1 MQTLCFKSHL
11 AFFACMVGEGIYIYS
26 YILTFFLAFCLA
38 FSLACVQAQA
48 WPTASGA
55 DDMEFGSRRG
65 PRSWL
70 PKSWHRI
77 GACRNFLPDLSS
89 EDQLFLCCLEG
100 PGRLTDQCACVM
112 LVSCLNLCHLTS
124 AMCKAK
130 QKALSQQHR
139 KNNAVYHMFQLTVN
153 LCWKQYDLGSSH
165 GGTLLSTALIP
176 QNFTDSTRMR
186 VTVLKQKVLLPS
198 ATFIPG
204 FHSLG
209 SQPGFGRLQA
219 LPWHSSSLSLMIHWF
234 KTIHWIYINWQ
245 CHFHDGAALSGQ
257 LSQSRVLLWWVN
269 TGLHPRHVL
278 IGFRE
283 PPCHQQ
289 HGVGHRAYKG
299 TVATS

>member
-1 MQTLCFKSHL
+1 MCMCHVGVMFKS
-11 AFFACMVGEGIYIYS
+11 VS
-26 YILTFFLAFCLA
+26 PD
-38 FSLACVQAQA
+38 FSHVQ
-48 WPTASGA
+48 S
-55 DDMEFGSRRG
+55 
-65 PRSWL
+65 
-70 PKSWHRI
+70 
-77 GACRNFLPDLSS
+77 
-89 EDQLFLCCLEG
+89 
-100 PGRLTDQCACVM
+100 
-112 LVSCLNLCHLTS
+112 
-124 AMCKAK
+124 KAK
-130 QKALSQQHR
+130 GTFATTSKEQCSVPHVPTNGEPLLETIWLRIQP
-139 KNNAVYHMFQLTVN
+139 
-153 LCWKQYDLGSSH
+153 W
-165 GGTLLSTALIP
+165 GTLLSTALIP